1 MCLCVSG
8 LSHSSFSDREN
19 THQIK
24 LKLKPKRNRN
34 NKFEQPSHA
43 LVLASQ
49 LIFILWL
56 KSQRLKM
63 EEKEITSS
71 SASFHYGCTF
81 WIDGV
86 RRGAA
91 AVAVAIIAIY
101 ATYFASFLIT
111 KFICYGYEENHK
123 LCAIKHHQTA
133 NWRSFS
139 FYVSSRLDTRNQQFL
154 FHPKRFC
161 AHKNSERNESW
172 SMNWFKPDGLM
183 KFTISVSRGTL
194 FVLSFVQSIISV
206 ELRFIL
212 NAFLFYAIMI
222 S

>member
-19 THQIK
+19 THQTK
-24 LKLKPKRNRN
+24 LKLKPKLNRN

-56 KSQRLKM
+56 KSQRLQM

-86 RRGAA
+86 RRG
-91 AVAVAIIAIY
+91 VAIIAIY

-111 KFICYGYEENHK
+111 KFICYGYEENHQ

-133 NWRSFS
+133 NWRICCCCCLDSGFVSTRLDSTLEINNFS
-139 FYVSSRLDTRNQQFL
+139 FIHNGFAPIKIPSGVNHGPWTGSNQ
-154 FHPKRFC
+154 
-161 AHKNSERNESW
+161 
-172 SMNWFKPDGLM
+172 M
-183 KFTISVSRGTL
+183 V
-194 FVLSFVQSIISV
+194 
-206 ELRFIL
+206 
-212 NAFLFYAIMI
+212 
-222 S
+222 